1 MLSEIMLEMLFS
13 GILQRFQPSE
23 TEKREVVQVLVILVL
38 MGGLELFCLKICD
51 VLAQQDKFFYRHCD
65 HVWLFVKFATNVPV
79 LNFYNSF
86 RFL

>member
-38 MGGLELFCLKICD
+38 MGGLELF
-51 VLAQQDKFFYRHCD
+51 VSKFVTF
-65 HVWLFVKFATNVPV
+65 
-79 LNFYNSF
+79 
-86 RFL
+86 